1 MKIYAPN
8 RTAIKSTSF
17 PNGFVAN
24 SSGMQE
30 IKTTIID
37 NQTKNLTAVVQF
49 TDETKMVPISN
60 PVYIRL
66 NLTKP
71 LIAISEDA
79 TSPEIAAFIP

>member
-1 MKIYAPN
+1 M
-8 RTAIKSTSF
+8 
-17 PNGFVAN
+17 
-24 SSGMQE
+24 
-30 IKTTIID
+30 
-37 NQTKNLTAVVQF
+37 
-49 TDETKMVPISN
+49 DETKMVPISN